1 MSISRAISFHPTILF
16 FYIVTMAALCFVP
29 SYAYAA
35 DNLVTGKYILSSAT
49 EIVLNLSIPN
59 PAPANLIVEQYLSP
73 GNAIASTSPQARK
86 IDKAQGNVKW
96 LFKNTKY
103 GILSLSIKLSS
114 PLSGDVSAMVRYRSP
129 QGGEFTELRIT
140 P

>member
-1 MSISRAISFHPTILF
+1 MSILRASRCHPTSIF
-16 FYIVTMAALCFVP
+16 FFITMMVALCIVP
-29 SYAYAA
+29 AYAA
-35 DNLVTGKYILSSAT
+35 DNLITGKYIFSSAT

-73 GNAIASTSPQARK
+73 GNAIANTSPQARK
-86 IDKAQGNVKW
+86 IDKTQGNVKW
-96 LFKNTKY
+96 LFKNTKD
-103 GILSLSIKLSS
+103 GILSLSIKLIS
-114 PLSGDVSAMVRYRSP
+114 PLNGDISAIVRYRLP